1 MIRIFHTTR
10 HHISGHRGANLTRK
24 CFPLK
29 WFAEC
34 PFRSSKISTVKRPK
48 VEDETIGWR
57 KENWPIK
64 YVNLLHFVMRVW
76 FTDLPTFEQR
86 WWDKRVLSNHK
97 EGERKNKINYSYLFY
112 FSFPLLYDFYTNL
125 ILYWFRPLFF
135 YFSLVLFVYSFIHF
149 RSVRLTSLQVVAAF
163 QT

>member
-86 WWDKRVLSNHK
+86 WWEKRVLSNDAVNCWDYTASVTDDWHTTM
-97 EGERKNKINYSYLFY
+97 EYGWN
-112 FSFPLLYDFYTNL
+112 YTNGGKEEVFRENPCSSALCPQKKFHKDWNEL
-125 ILYWFRPLFF
+125 I
-135 YFSLVLFVYSFIHF
+135 FSVKWGGSGDE
-149 RSVRLTSLQVVAAF
+149 R
-163 QT
+163 